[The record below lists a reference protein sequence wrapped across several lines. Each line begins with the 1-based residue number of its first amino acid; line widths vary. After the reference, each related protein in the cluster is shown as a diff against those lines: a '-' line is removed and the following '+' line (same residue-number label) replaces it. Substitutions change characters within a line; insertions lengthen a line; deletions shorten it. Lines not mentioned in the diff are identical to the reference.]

1 MASEFDLI
9 QRYFTRSPASV
20 SQTGVVLG
28 VGDDA
33 ALLQVT
39 PGMEL
44 AISAD
49 MLVAG
54 THFFEHIDPWLI
66 GWKSLAV
73 NVSDMAAM
81 GAQPRWATLAL
92 ALPKADAAWV
102 EKFSQG
108 FFACADQFGISL
120 IGGDTTRGPLNICV
134 QIMGEVPPGAS
145 LLRSQA
151 QLDDDIWVS
160 GPLGAA
166 ALALAAIQQRFSL
179 SAAELETCSHALH
192 QPQPR
197 VALGLALRGIA
208 HAALDISDG
217 LLADLGHILSRSGQ
231 GQAISAEIDLAQ
243 IPLTPTVS
251 AYSHESA
258 VQSWILSGGDDYELC
273 FTAPAAAREKISQ
286 IGQELGLSL
295 GLIGRIVAGSEL
307 RVLGL
312 DGAPLNI
319 KEHGFD
325 HFAG

>member
-9 QRYFTRSPASV
+9 QRYFTRSPANDA
-20 SQTGVVLG
+20 QTGVVLG

-81 GAQPRWATLAL
+81 GAQPRWVTLAL
-92 ALPKADAAWV
+92 ALPEANEAWV
-102 EKFSQG
+102 AGFAAG
-108 FFACADQFGISL
+108 FFACADQFGIQL

-145 LLRSQA
+145 LLRSHA

-160 GPLGAA
+160 GQLGAA
-166 ALALAAIQQRFSL
+166 ALALAGLQQRFSL
-179 SAAELETCSHALH
+179 TEAEQELCSRALH

-197 VALGLALRGIA
+197 VELGLALRGVA

-217 LLADLGHILSRSGQ
+217 LLADLTHILDRSQLG
-231 GQAISAEIDLAQ
+231 AEIDFAS
-243 IPLTPTVS
+243 IPLMPTVS
-251 AYSHESA
+251 TYSHDSL
-258 VQSWILSGGDDYELC
+258 VQQWILSGGDDYELC
-273 FTAPAAAREKISQ
+273 FTAPTSSRELIQQ
-286 IGQELGLSL
+286 IGQQLGLSL
-295 GLIGRIVAGSEL
+295 GRIGRVVAGRKL
-307 RVLGL
+307 QVLGQ
-312 DGAPLNI
+312 DGTALKI

-325 HFAG
+325 HFAK

>member
-1 MASEFDLI
+1 MASEFELI
-9 QRYFTRSPASV
+9 QRYFSRHTADQNV
-20 SQTGVVLG
+20 TLG

-33 ALLQVT
+33 ALIQVS

-49 MLVAG
+49 MSVAG
-54 THFFEHIDPWLI
+54 THFFEHIDPGLI

-92 ALPKADAAWV
+92 ALPEANEAWIAG
-102 EKFSQG
+102 FAQG
-108 FFACADQFGISL
+108 FFACADAFGVRL
-120 IGGDTTRGPLNICV
+120 IGGDTTRGPRNICV

-145 LLRSQA
+145 LLRSAA

-160 GPLGAA
+160 GPLGTA
-166 ALALAAIQQRFSL
+166 ALALAALQQRFIL
-179 SAAELETCSHALH
+179 SENELALCSPALH

-197 VALGLALRGIA
+197 VALGLALRGLA

-217 LLADLGHILSRSGQ
+217 LLADLGHILQRSNVG
-231 GQAISAEIDLAQ
+231 AEIDLAQ
-243 IPLTPTVS
+243 IPVTATVS
-251 AYSHESA
+251 THSHSEV
-258 VQSWILSGGDDYELC
+258 VQRCILSGGDDYELC
-273 FTAPAAAREKISQ
+273 FTAPISAREQIKQ
-286 IGQELGLSL
+286 IGQNLQLNL
-295 GLIGRIVAGSEL
+295 APIGRIVSGQQL

-312 DGAPLNI
+312 DGAALNL

-325 HFAG
+325 HFYK

>member
-9 QRYFTRSPASV
+9 QRYFTRNSAHAT
-20 SQTGVVLG
+20 QTDVVLG

-81 GAQPRWATLAL
+81 GAQPRWVTLAL
-92 ALPKADAAWV
+92 ALPVADEQWV
-102 EKFSQG
+102 AGFSAG
-108 FFACADQFGISL
+108 FFACADQFGIQL
-120 IGGDTTRGPLNICV
+120 IGGDTTRGPLNISV
-134 QIMGEVPPGAS
+134 QIMGEVPPGAAF
-145 LLRSQA
+145 LRSAA

-160 GPLGAA
+160 GPLGTA
-166 ALALAAIQQRFSL
+166 ALALAGLQQRFSL
-179 SAAELETCSHALH
+179 TDAELALCSPALH

-197 VALGLALRGIA
+197 VALGLALRGLA

-217 LLADLGHILSRSGQ
+217 LLADLSHILHRSQLG
-231 GQAISAEIDLAQ
+231 AELDFAA

-251 AYSHESA
+251 TYSHETA
-258 VQSWILSGGDDYELC
+258 VQQWILSGGDDYELC
-273 FTAPAAAREKISQ
+273 FTAPPSSREQIQQ
-286 IGQELGLSL
+286 IGQQLGLSL
-295 GLIGRIVAGSEL
+295 GRIGRVVAARQL
-307 RVLGL
+307 QVLGQ
-312 DGAPLNI
+312 DGAALHI

-325 HFAG
+325 HFAK